1 MSKHKIYLFLILANL
16 FWAGNYIFGK
26 LVVAE
31 LSPIQI
37 TFSRWAIAVCLLF
50 PIAHFFE
57 KPSWKMVFGKW
68 RILLVM
74 GLLGAMGYNL
84 LLYEAL
90 HYTTSLNASL
100 VNAMNPALIAICA
113 ALFLK
118 ENVTPSRIVGLLISF
133 IGVLIVLTNGH
144 IELIFQNNYN
154 VGDLIMLGA
163 ISIWTIYSLLGR
175 SIKSIP
181 PISATAVS
189 ALLGLIVLLPFF
201 LMSDMKFPLSQSA
214 TIGILYIGIFPSVGS
229 FIFWNSAIREI
240 DASRSGIYMNL
251 ITVFTAIISVMLGNP
266 ISLSQI
272 VGGLFV
278 FAGVYITTLKKMK
291 NKPTLSID

>member
-1 MSKHKIYLFLILANL
+1 MSKRKVYLFLILANL

-26 LVVAE
+26 LVVTE
-31 LSPIQI
+31 LSPLQI
-37 TFSRWAIAVCLLF
+37 TFSRWTIAVCLLF
-50 PIAHFFE
+50 PIAHLLE
-57 KPSWKMVFGKW
+57 KPSWKMVFKKW
-68 RILLVM
+68 RILLAM

-100 VNAMNPALIAICA
+100 VNAMNPALIALCA
-113 ALFLK
+113 ALFLR
-118 ENVTPSRIVGLLISF
+118 ESITPPRIIGLLISF
-133 IGVLIVLTNGH
+133 IGVLVVLTNGH
-144 IELIFQNNYN
+144 LWLVFQNKYN
-154 VGDLIMLGA
+154 LGDLIMLGA

-181 PISATAVS
+181 PIASTAVS
-189 ALLGLIVLLPFF
+189 AFLGLLVLLPFF

-251 ITVFTAIISVMLGNP
+251 ITVFTAIISVLIGNP
-266 ISLSQI
+266 INPSQI
-272 VGGLFV
+272 FGGLLV
-278 FAGVYITTLKKMK
+278 FTGVYITTLKKCK
-291 NKPTLSID
+291 KQSLSIN